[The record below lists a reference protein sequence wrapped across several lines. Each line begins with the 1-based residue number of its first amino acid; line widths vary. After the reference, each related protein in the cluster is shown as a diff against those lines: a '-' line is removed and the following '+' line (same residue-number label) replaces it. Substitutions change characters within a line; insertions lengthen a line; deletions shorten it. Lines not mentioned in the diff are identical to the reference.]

1 MKNSVRITGGDLK
14 GKKIPFNFKNSLR
27 PTSSKLRE
35 ILFNWIQFEIHN
47 LKCLDL
53 FAGTGSLGIEAI
65 SRGALNTVFIESN
78 KKNYRMLK
86 NSIHELNLNDKS
98 MILFK
103 DGLAWIKE
111 NNLSDFDLI
120 FLDPPFNEN
129 YEKKV
134 LDILKKKQNLKS
146 SCKIYIEFSKFT
158 KVEIPDSF
166 TISKEKT
173 LGDVKALLLNNDN

>member
-1 MKNSVRITGGDLK
+1 
-14 GKKIPFNFKNSLR
+14 
-27 PTSSKLRE
+27 
-35 ILFNWIQFEIHN
+35 
-47 LKCLDL
+47 
-53 FAGTGSLGIEAI
+53 
-65 SRGALNTVFIESN
+65 
-78 KKNYRMLK
+78 MLK

>member
-14 GKKIPFNFKNSLR
+14 GKKIPFNFKSSLR

-65 SRGALNTVFIESN
+65 SRGANKTVFIESN
-78 KKNYRMLK
+78 KKNFQILK
-86 NSIHELNLNDKS
+86 NTIRELKLNNKSI
-98 MILFK
+98 ILFK
-103 DGLAWIKE
+103 DASTWIKE
-111 NNLSDFDLI
+111 NNLSSFDLI

-129 YEKKV
+129 LEKKV
-134 LDILKKKQNLKS
+134 LDILKKRQNLKS
-146 SCKIYIEFSKFT
+146 SCKIYVEFSKFT
-158 KVEIPDSF
+158 KIEIPDSF
-166 TISKEKT
+166 TIYKEKT
-173 LGDVKALLLNNDN
+173 LGDVKAYLLKYDN